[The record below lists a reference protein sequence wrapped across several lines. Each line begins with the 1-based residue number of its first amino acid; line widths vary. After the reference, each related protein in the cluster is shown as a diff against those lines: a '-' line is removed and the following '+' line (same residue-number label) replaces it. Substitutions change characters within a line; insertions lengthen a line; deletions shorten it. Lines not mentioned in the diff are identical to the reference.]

1 MATVQLNGVTYD
13 LDNSEDRKALK
24 KAEKEAAKKKGG
36 SVTNVNTGNVSG
48 NVVQAGDLGSVH
60 FD

>member
-13 LDNSEDRKALK
+13 LDDPADRKVLK
-24 KAEKEAAKKKGG
+24 KTEKEARKKGG
-36 SVTNVNTGNVSG
+36 NVNINTGNVSG